1 MDNKVIKRGD
11 IFYADLAQGQ
21 GSEQG
26 GIRPVIIVQN
36 DIGNKFSPTTIVA
49 PITSKLNKAKLPT
62 HIEIKAKQFGLEKD
76 SVMLMEQ
83 IRTID
88 KVRLREFLGS
98 VDEYIIDKIDNA
110 LKISLALNQKCYL
123 HNSFNG

>member
-26 GIRPVIIVQN
+26 GIRPVVIVQN

-49 PITSKLNKAKLPT
+49 PITSKQNKAKLPT

-76 SVMLMEQ
+76 AVMLMEQ

-123 HNSFNG
+123 HNSFNR